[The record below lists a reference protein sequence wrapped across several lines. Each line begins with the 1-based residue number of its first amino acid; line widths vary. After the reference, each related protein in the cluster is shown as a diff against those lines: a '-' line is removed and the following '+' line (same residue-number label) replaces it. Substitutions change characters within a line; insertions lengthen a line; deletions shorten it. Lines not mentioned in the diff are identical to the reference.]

1 MHAPDTGAMMTTSGS
16 GTIPWSGILLAAAT
30 SLALAYIGTSGWAAL
45 ALFLLWAGSLW
56 LVRPEEEPIST
67 HEHDIA
73 VSRDVMRE
81 VIEPLSLPLMLFDGD
96 RVIAANEAARAVIG
110 GHVIGQD
117 ARIALRHPEA
127 VRLLE
132 QPEGSSA
139 TISGLTGAK
148 SLWQLNRRSIDDAH
162 WLIELIDRT
171 VEADIS
177 RAHTDFVA
185 NASHELRTPLAAII
199 AYVETLSE
207 NPDSVDAETASRFH
221 STVLREAKRMQNL
234 VVDLMSLS
242 QLEAEK
248 HDIPTD
254 HIDLGQLASRVAG
267 EFAATIGNG
276 RVNLLRPEEPI
287 YVAGDSRQ
295 LEQLLRNLVENS
307 LKYGDPDKPVSV
319 TLGNGGAVA
328 QLVVADEGAGISP
341 EHLPHLTRRFYR
353 TDPGRSRAAGGT
365 GLGLAIVKH
374 IVERHRGKLD
384 IDSELGVGT
393 KVTVRFPLISPDG
406 D

>member
-1 MHAPDTGAMMTTSGS
+1 MHAPDTGAKMTTSGS

-30 SLALAYIGTSGWAAL
+30 SLALAYIGTSAWAAL
-45 ALFLLWAGSLW
+45 ALFLLWTGSLW
-56 LVRPEEEPIST
+56 LVRPEEEPLGM

-110 GHVIGQD
+110 GHVVGQD

-148 SLWQLNRRSIDDAH
+148 SLWQLNRRSIDDSH

-319 TLGNGGAVA
+319 TLSNGGASA
-328 QLVVADEGAGISP
+328 QLVVADKGAGISAD
-341 EHLPHLTRRFYR
+341 HLPHLTRRFYR

-393 KVTVRFPLISPDG
+393 QVTVRFPLISPDG